1 MLLGT
6 CKSTGDVTK
15 LAKHELLGLASR
27 CYGMA
32 LKADSQSASLWHDL
46 GLTYLRQQEII
57 NSTNKMAAA
66 EKQVLAKKALQCV
79 ERAVQL
85 ERDNA
90 TYWNTLGLV
99 ALADGQ
105 FCPLFRG
112 HTVHVKISREVVT
125 AEIFLPF
132 WCKTVTCM
140 PYVGKSHTFLCL

>member
-1 MLLGT
+1 
-6 CKSTGDVTK
+6 
-15 LAKHELLGLASR
+15 
-27 CYGMA
+27 MA

-105 FCPLFRG
+105 SPPVSIGTLYKLPL
-112 HTVHVKISREVVT
+112 K
-125 AEIFLPF
+125 
-132 WCKTVTCM
+132 
-140 PYVGKSHTFLCL
+140 